1 MVHPAA
7 HWGGE
12 HFMLMQRGSLSL
24 QWRSF
29 KQSRD
34 STKYILLFFS
44 LLKEGLGWFWNIL
57 HALVSVLYAKPII
70 LNSTVPW
77 FIHNS
82 NIYLTLCKNIF
93 TKTYPFD
100 ASIVVWIPHSIRLE
114 MVVVLDVLEI
124 CSRNKIRLWLV
135 FFSWHWYLQILS
147 DQFKQFSFDLQL
159 IIQISQLCRMDLTSS
174 SPEIS

>member
-1 MVHPAA
+1 MSALIVHPAA

-29 KQSRD
+29 RQSRD

-77 FIHNS
+77 FIHDS
-82 NIYLTLCKNIF
+82 NIYLTLCKNIY
-93 TKTYPFD
+93 TNTYPFD
-100 ASIVVWIPHSIRLE
+100 ASIVVWIPHSIRLV
-114 MVVVLDVLEI
+114 MVVVLDVFEI
-124 CSRNKIRLWLV
+124 CSRNLIKIHKLSWWLV
-135 FFSWHWYLQILS
+135 FHDI
-147 DQFKQFSFDLQL
+147 DTFKSFPTNLNNSVL
-159 IIQISQLCRMDLTSS
+159 ICN
-174 SPEIS
+174 